1 MSSSR
6 EWPQR
11 ERATRRRERW
21 GAVVSGRS
29 AVVSGVCAVVS
40 VRRVVVSVTRRG
52 MTAGGE
58 AASVDSGAV
67 VSVRRVVVSV
77 TAARQHQSTQAAEG
91 AASGHIPKYPWR
103 AVDARAYGATPP
115 GAHVH
120 LSWSPSHASAHHDAP
135 WRTRPQRAPAAMA
148 PTHQTTRQRQGDREV
163 QAVSGEVS
171 ALLTSVSG
179 ASGSAV
185 SPHRI

>member
-58 AASVDSGAV
+58 AASVDSGGGG
-67 VSVRRVVVSV
+67 RRVRAYPQISV
-77 TAARQHQSTQAAEG
+77 
-91 AASGHIPKYPWR
+91 ASGGR
-103 AVDARAYGATPP
+103 ARVR
-115 GAHVH
+115 
-120 LSWSPSHASAHHDAP
+120 SDAP
-135 WRTRPQRAPAAMA
+135 WSTRPSFVVSLACKCPPRRPMAHTSTRPQRAPAAMA

-185 SPHRI
+185 SPHRICHASRPAASKISARRAPAGS

>member
-58 AASVDSGAV
+58 AASVDSDSISISISISGEAA
-67 VSVRRVVVSV
+67 SVDLGGGGRRVRAYPQISV
-77 TAARQHQSTQAAEG
+77 
-91 AASGHIPKYPWR
+91 ASGGR
-103 AVDARAYGATPP
+103 ARVR
-115 GAHVH
+115 
-120 LSWSPSHASAHHDAP
+120 SDAP
-135 WRTRPQRAPAAMA
+135 WSTRPSFVVSLACKCPPRRPMAHTSTRPQRAPAAMA
-148 PTHQTTRQRQGDREV
+148 PTHQTTRQRQGG
-163 QAVSGEVS
+163 SGCE
-171 ALLTSVSG
+171 
-179 ASGSAV
+179 
-185 SPHRI
+185 R